1 MRIIELNVET
11 YKYVQSEK
19 HFNVD
24 AVVNGYIVES
34 LESRIGSCVGRLRPR
49 KLGLDFELTILTG
62 NPINVR
68 QISLKLVIP
77 LSCLLFSMKSRKF
90 LMTVLII

>member
-1 MRIIELNVET
+1 MRMIELNVET
-11 YKYVQSEK
+11 YKCVQSEK

-24 AVVNGYIVES
+24 AVVNGYTVES
-34 LESRIGSCVGRLRPR
+34 LESRIGLCVGRLRPR

-68 QISLKLVIP
+68 QISLKLIP